1 VPSSAIAFDL
11 SSLEGSTEMVKY
23 LGFASTRS
31 SLGDTASGN
40 AKATLS
46 ALRKAVF
53 LSLLYL

>member
-1 VPSSAIAFDL
+1 
-11 SSLEGSTEMVKY
+11 MVKY
-23 LGFASTRS
+23 LGFASTHG

-40 AKATLS
+40 AKATFS